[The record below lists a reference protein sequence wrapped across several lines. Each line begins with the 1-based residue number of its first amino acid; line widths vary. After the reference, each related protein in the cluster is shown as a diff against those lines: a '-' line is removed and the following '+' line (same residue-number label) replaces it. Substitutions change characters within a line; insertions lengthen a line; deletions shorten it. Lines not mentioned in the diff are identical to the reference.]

1 MKKLV
6 CALALSLPLVGLNA
20 LELDKDSSV
29 LNFVTVKNDSV
40 AELMSFTSLS
50 GSLDDETGKAELNI
64 DLSSVASGV
73 DIRNDRM
80 REHLFQIDKFPTATY
95 TTALDMAELK
105 AMSAG
110 EQKPIDL
117 KGDLKLH
124 GKTAAVSFKVIV
136 TKLKDGSYHAVTS
149 APTFI
154 SANSFELEPGIS
166 KLRSLASLASIDLVV
181 PVTFSVVSESR
192 HIKRA

>member
-181 PVTFSVVSESR
+181 PVTFSVVF
-192 HIKRA
+192 K